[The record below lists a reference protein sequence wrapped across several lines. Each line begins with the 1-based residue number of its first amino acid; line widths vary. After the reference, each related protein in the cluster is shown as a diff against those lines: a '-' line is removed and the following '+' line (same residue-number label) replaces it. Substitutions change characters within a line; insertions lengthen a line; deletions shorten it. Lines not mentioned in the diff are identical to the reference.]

1 MLTIGTGIQ
10 TSLAPIGVFY
20 VFSLSINLQISQR
33 YQEGRA
39 DQTDL
44 AFPGKWKRKTDSV
57 KAVINPVTPDPF
69 PDSHPFV
76 TEIMRYTVDRQTNPR
91 DNTLVTLS

>member
-10 TSLAPIGVFY
+10 ISFTSIGVFCM
-20 VFSLSINLQISQR
+20 FSLSIHLQISQQ

-39 DQTDL
+39 DQTDP

-57 KAVINPVTPDPF
+57 KPVINPVTPDPS
-69 PDSHPFV
+69 PHSHPFV
-76 TEIMRYTVDRQTNPR
+76 T
-91 DNTLVTLS
+91 TLEVHCSFEDV